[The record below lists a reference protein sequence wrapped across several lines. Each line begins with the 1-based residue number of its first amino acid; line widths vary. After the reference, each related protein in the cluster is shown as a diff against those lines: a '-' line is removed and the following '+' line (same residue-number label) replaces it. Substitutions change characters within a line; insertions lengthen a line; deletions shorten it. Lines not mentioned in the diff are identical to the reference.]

1 MSPTTTT
8 AREVRA
14 AGSGEVLGRIESL
27 RPEQI
32 ASLVTA
38 ARRAQRD
45 WAAAAPHHRA
55 DALVAAAEELGEHV
69 EPLARAHARESGKIL
84 AQATHE
90 VRGAVAL
97 LRRNAELARMAGGE
111 VAPTG
116 ALPGGEQDLTIVER
130 VPLGVVVAVL
140 PFNFPIELAM
150 EKAAAALAVGNA
162 AIVKLP
168 PQNPLATAAALEVVG
183 RHLPEGVL
191 QVVDADNETAGALCA
206 APGVDAVSLTGSVG
220 AGLAVARATVEQ
232 LRPLHLELGGNG
244 AAIVRRDADLDHVV
258 SETLRGRLLMNGQ
271 ACAATKRVIAHREV
285 AAELTERLVT
295 ALSDVVPGDPLDPAS
310 RLGPLIDARA
320 AERVEQQV
328 QFAVTGGAR
337 RALGAA
343 PDGAWFAP
351 TVLADVPPEA
361 ALLHDDEIFGPVVPV
376 VAVDDDDAAVELANS
391 TRLRLTAAVFS
402 ADLAAALAVAQ
413 RLDVGGVVVNGTNN
427 YRPPVVPFGGVD
439 LAGAG
444 REGLGWTLGEL
455 TRTRFIALRGIR
467 PAGIPPRLPTTDPNG
482 TTCSTSPTP

>member
-1 MSPTTTT
+1 MTTR
-8 AREVRA
+8 AIHA
-14 AGSGEVLGRIESL
+14 AGSGELIGIVEPL
-27 RPEQI
+27 RAEQV
-32 ASLVTA
+32 ADVVGA
-38 ARRAQRD
+38 ARVAQRD

-55 DALVAAAEELGEHV
+55 DALVAAAQELAGDV
-69 EPLARAHARESGKIL
+69 ETLARAHAWESGKIL
-84 AQATHE
+84 PQAEHE

-111 VAPTG
+111 IAPTG
-116 ALPGGEQDLTIVER
+116 AFPGGERDLTIVER

-168 PQNPLATAAALEVVG
+168 PQNPLATAAALEVVR
-183 RHLPEGVL
+183 RHLPDGVL
-191 QVVDADNETAGALCA
+191 QVVDADTPTSAALCA

-220 AGLAVARATVEQ
+220 AGIAVARATVEQ

-244 AAIVRRDADLDHVV
+244 AAIVRPDADLDHVV

-271 ACAATKRVIAHREV
+271 ACAATKRLIAHRSI
-285 AAELTERLVT
+285 AAELTERLVA
-295 ALSDVVPGDPLDPAS
+295 ALSDIVPGDPLEADV
-310 RLGPLIDARA
+310 RLGPLIDERA
-320 AERVEQQV
+320 AGVVEQQV
-328 QFAVTGGAR
+328 QRAISEGAR
-337 RALGAA
+337 RALGAP

-351 TVLADVPPEA
+351 TVLAEVPA
-361 ALLHDDEIFGPVVPV
+361 AAAVLHEDEIFGPVVPV
-376 VAVDDDDAAVELANS
+376 VAVDDDAAALELANA

-402 ADLAAALAVAQ
+402 ADLPTAMAMAQ
-413 RLDVGGVVVNGTNN
+413 RLDFGGVVVNGTNN

-444 REGLGWTLGEL
+444 REGLGWTLAEL
-455 TRTRFIALRGIR
+455 TRTRFIALRGLR
-467 PAGIPPRLPTTDPNG
+467 PAGVEPRPG
-482 TTCSTSPTP
+482 

>member
-1 MSPTTTT
+1 MTTT
-8 AREVRA
+8 ATRGRPVHA
-14 AGSGEVLGRIESL
+14 PGTGELLGRIEPL
-27 RPEQI
+27 RTEGIPE
-32 ASLVTA
+32 LVRA
-38 ARRAQRD
+38 ARTAQHD
-45 WAAAAPHHRA
+45 WASVAPHHRA
-55 DALVAAAEELGEHV
+55 DALLAAADELVGNV
-69 EPLARAHARESGKIL
+69 DPLARAHARESGKIL
-84 AQATHE
+84 VQARHE
-90 VRGAVAL
+90 VSGAIAL
-97 LRRNAELARMAGGE
+97 LRRNAELARFAGGE

-116 ALPGGEQDLTIVER
+116 ALPGGERDLTIVER

-150 EKAAAALAVGNA
+150 EKAAAAVAVGNA
-162 AIVKLP
+162 AVVKLP
-168 PQNPLATAAALEVVG
+168 PQNPLATAAALEVVQ

-191 QVVDADNETAGALCA
+191 RVVDADRETAGALCA

-220 AGLAVARATVEQ
+220 AGLAVARATAAQ

-285 AAELTERLVT
+285 AADLTERLVA
-295 ALSDVVPGDPLDPAS
+295 ALRDVVPGDPLDPAS

-320 AERVEQQV
+320 AGHVEQQV
-328 QFAVTGGAR
+328 QSAVAEGAR
-337 RALGAA
+337 RALGHA

-351 TVLADVPPEA
+351 TVLADVPPAA

-376 VAVDDDDAAVELANS
+376 VAVDDDDEAVELANS

-444 REGLGWTLGEL
+444 REGLGWTIGEL

-467 PAGIPPRLPTTDPNG
+467 PAGTEPRPTTDPNG
-482 TTCSTSPTP
+482 ATWWTTPTP

>member
-1 MSPTTTT
+1 MTQT
-8 AREVRA
+8 REIRA
-14 AGSGEVLGRIESL
+14 AGSGELLGRIEPL
-27 RPEQI
+27 RVEQVDDVV
-32 ASLVTA
+32 AA
-38 ARRAQRD
+38 ARSAQLD

-55 DALVAAAEELGEHV
+55 DALVAAAGELIDHV
-69 EPLARAHARESGKIL
+69 ESLARAHARESGKIL
-84 AQATHE
+84 AQADHE
-90 VRGAVAL
+90 VRGAIAL

-116 ALPGGEQDLTIVER
+116 ALPGGERDLTIVER

-168 PQNPLATAAALEVVG
+168 PQNPLATAAALEIVR
-183 RHLPEGVL
+183 RHLPDGVL
-191 QVVDADNETAGALCA
+191 QVVDADNGTAAALCA

-220 AGLAVARATVEQ
+220 AGVAVARSTADQ

-244 AAIVRRDADLDHVV
+244 AAIVRADADLDHVV

-271 ACAATKRVIAHREV
+271 TCAATKRLIAHRDI
-285 AAELTERLVT
+285 AAELAERLVA
-295 ALSDVVPGDPLDPAS
+295 ALADVVPGDPLDPAT

-320 AERVEQQV
+320 AEVVERQV
-328 QFAVTGGAR
+328 RSTVAEGAR
-337 RALGAA
+337 RALGTA

-351 TVLADVPPEA
+351 TVLTDVPPEA
-361 ALLHDDEIFGPVVPV
+361 AVLHDDEVFGPVVPI
-376 VAVDDDDAAVELANS
+376 VAVDDDEAALALANA

-402 ADLAAALAVAQ
+402 ADLTTALAMAQ
-413 RLDVGGVVVNGTNN
+413 RLDFGGVVVNGTNN

-455 TRTRFIALRGIR
+455 TRTRFIALRGVR
-467 PAGIPPRLPTTDPNG
+467 PAGIEPRPPTLDPNG
-482 TTCSTSPTP
+482 TPCSTSPTP